1 MMPLKFTLLLIYYTL
16 FFSVAAEQ
24 YNASYHITTFFPR
37 PPSPQYRSFFPKYAP
52 RLVKASTVT
61 CATTFTDYNT
71 AYSAPPS
78 SPEAQQLLSI
88 CYQHEQC
95 ILDNIPSHI
104 LANFNSATVV
114 LGLMPTLL
122 STIAPSI
129 AEMALLSVYRP
140 GLSFLIALG
149 APSIWPTRL
158 LEYNDPTRV
167 LNGLENDARGTLLKV
182 HILKRFKWA
191 TGLLSALQY
200 VLLAGAV
207 FNVLWT
213 SLELGR
219 NTILSWGCTNTFG
232 PLLWTSL
239 AGIVHLVAGFSFAY
253 ARRSVYNPTGGR
265 DKESKRWTVS
275 KGLWKLV
282 SLLENEVTLCAEQTV
297 GQYDDNV
304 RVPRLAV
311 VANVLAGCG
320 GFIHLMFGII
330 IFSSLQLVSVWD
342 VLNSVLCRYVASA
355 VVCRLI
361 LVFEI
366 GGLRRDA
373 PSKG

>member
-1 MMPLKFTLLLIYYTL
+1 
-16 FFSVAAEQ
+16 
-24 YNASYHITTFFPR
+24 
-37 PPSPQYRSFFPKYAP
+37 
-52 RLVKASTVT
+52 
-61 CATTFTDYNT
+61 
-71 AYSAPPS
+71 
-78 SPEAQQLLSI
+78 
-88 CYQHEQC
+88 
-95 ILDNIPSHI
+95 
-104 LANFNSATVV
+104 
-114 LGLMPTLL
+114 MPTLL

-129 AEMALLSVYRP
+129 AEMALLSVHRP

-149 APSIWPTRL
+149 APSIWQTRL
-158 LEYNDPTRV
+158 LEYNDPARV
-167 LNGLENDARGTLLKV
+167 LGGLGNDARGTLLTV
-182 HILKRFKWA
+182 SISKRFKWA

-200 VLLAGAV
+200 VLAAGAV
-207 FNVLWT
+207 FNVVWT
-213 SLELGR
+213 SLEVGR
-219 NTILSWGCTNTFG
+219 NTILSWGCTTTFG

-239 AGIVHLVAGFSFAY
+239 AGAVHLVAGFSFAH
-253 ARRSVYNPTGGR
+253 ARRSVYNPIGGR
-265 DKESKRWTVS
+265 RSESEKWTVS
-275 KGLWKLV
+275 KGLRKVV

-342 VLNSVLCRYVASA
+342 VLNFVLCRYVASA